1 MELLIS
7 GHNFA
12 VQFSTTFRSNF
23 DEPTTSWTT
32 LRMSNIIHKGHKLK
46 GSSAQQASG
55 QIETIRA
62 LTELATFRLSDYKK
76 L

>member
-32 LRMSNIIHKGHKLK
+32 LRMSNIMHKGHKGLQRPT
-46 GSSAQQASG
+46 GLGPILEPSEHWQN
-55 QIETIRA
+55 
-62 LTELATFRLSDYKK
+62 
-76 L
+76 

>member
-32 LRMSNIIHKGHKLK
+32 LRMSNIMHKGHKLK

-55 QIETIRA
+55 QFWNHQSTDRISH
-62 LTELATFRLSDYKK
+62 F
-76 L
+76 